1 MRVRGLGAPRVRAA
15 PIGDPSGGHA
25 SGGVRDRAL
34 RGRGVLCPLFLLLSF
49 DFPRRGPPAPSPRD
63 LCDPHRD
70 EISAQKHA
78 SRVDMVILCGVAQ
91 HVLLS

>member
-25 SGGVRDRAL
+25 SGGVL
-34 RGRGVLCPLFLLLSF
+34 SSTSPPPPLT
-49 DFPRRGPPAPSPRD
+49 D

-70 EISAQKHA
+70 ETSAQKHA
-78 SRVDMVILCGVAQ
+78 SRVDNYGDLVRCGTTRFA
-91 HVLLS
+91 